1 MRIAYGDLI
10 GGVSGDMFVAAL
22 LDLGLPLDRLRAELK
37 KIPTLQFDIG
47 SRKKT
52 IHSLRASQFQVTCPK
67 HEAPRSW
74 KQIRDLIKRS
84 TLDPAVKSTS
94 SEIFAALAAAEA
106 KIHGVPIDQVH
117 FHEVG
122 ATDSIVDIV
131 AAAVGVRELAIEAF
145 YFSVIP
151 LGHGMI
157 SSAHGV
163 LPAPGPATLEL
174 LRGLPVMGI
183 DVDTETVTP
192 TGAAIVRT
200 LGKMFANQPAM
211 TIEKIGYGAG
221 KREFAERPNLFRII
235 LGRADSSA
243 SLEEMLVIETNI
255 DDMNPQLFDHVM
267 DRLFAA
273 GARDVFLAPIQMKKN
288 RPATLLSVIAEPR
301 HRQKLSEIIFKETST
316 LGLRYHL
323 VSRMILKREMK
334 KVKTRFGE
342 VRVKI
347 IEQLDGSRRAAPEYD
362 DLKRIAR
369 AKNIP
374 LKLLHDEVARA
385 SSERS
390 TAT

>member
-1 MRIAYGDLI
+1 MKIAYGDLI
-10 GGVSGDMFVAAL
+10 GGLSGDMFVAAL
-22 LDLGLPLDRLRAELK
+22 LDLGLSLGRLKAELK
-37 KIPTLQFDIG
+37 KIPTLQFEVK
-47 SRKKT
+47 SRKK
-52 IHSLRASQFQVTCPK
+52 IVHSLRASQFQVSCPK

-84 TLDPAVKSTS
+84 KLDAAVKSTS

-106 KIHGVPIDQVH
+106 KIHGVHVDEVH

-131 AAAVGVRELAIEAF
+131 AAAVGVRELGIESF
-145 YFSVIP
+145 YFSAIP
-151 LGHGMI
+151 LGRGMI
-157 SSAHGV
+157 PSAHGF

-174 LRGLPVMGI
+174 LRGLSVIGV

-200 LGKMFANQPAM
+200 LGNEFANQPAM
-211 TIEKIGYGAG
+211 TVEKIGYGAG
-221 KREFAERPNLFRII
+221 KKDFAERPNLFRII
-235 LGRADSSA
+235 VGGANSSA
-243 SLEEMLVIETNI
+243 ALEEMLVIETNI

-267 DRLFAA
+267 GRLFAA

-301 HRQKLSEIIFKETST
+301 DRQKLSEIIFKETST
-316 LGLRYHL
+316 LGLRYHP
-323 VSRMILKREMK
+323 VSRMILKREIK

-342 VRVKI
+342 VKVKI
-347 IEQLDGSRRAAPEYD
+347 IEQLDGTRRAAPEYD

-369 AKNIP
+369 ANNIP
-374 LKLLHDEVARA
+374 LKLLHDEVARKLGA
-385 SSERS
+385 
-390 TAT
+390 

>member
-10 GGVSGDMFVAAL
+10 GGVSGDMFVGAL

-37 KIPTLQFDIG
+37 KVPTLRFDIR

-67 HEAPRSW
+67 QEAPRSW

-84 TLDPAVKSTS
+84 KLDAGLKSTS

-157 SSAHGV
+157 PSAHGL

-174 LRGLPVMGI
+174 LRGLPVIGVDI
-183 DVDTETVTP
+183 DAETVTP

-200 LGKMFANQPAM
+200 LGKQFASQPAM
-211 TIEKIGYGAG
+211 TIENIGYGAG
-221 KREFAERPNLFRII
+221 KKEFAERPNLFRII

-316 LGLRYHL
+316 LGLRYHP
-323 VSRMILKREMK
+323 VSRMILKRETK
-334 KVKTRFGE
+334 KVKTRFGA
-342 VRVKI
+342 VTVKI
-347 IEQLDGSRRAAPEYD
+347 IEQLDGTKRAAPEYD

-369 AKNIP
+369 ANNIP
-374 LKLLHDEVARA
+374 LKLVHDEVARKLGA
-385 SSERS
+385 
-390 TAT
+390 

>member
-10 GGVSGDMFVAAL
+10 GGVSGDMFVATL

-37 KIPTLQFDIG
+37 KIPTLQFEIR
-47 SRKKT
+47 SRKKI
-52 IHSLRASQFQVTCPK
+52 IHSLRASQFQVVCPK

-84 TLDPAVKSTS
+84 KLDPVVRSTS
-94 SEIFAALAAAEA
+94 SEIFAVLAAAEA

-122 ATDSIVDIV
+122 ATDSIVDVV

-157 SSAHGV
+157 SSAHGL

-183 DVDTETVTP
+183 DADTETVTP
-192 TGAAIVRT
+192 TGAAILRT
-200 LGKMFANQPAM
+200 LGKQFVQPAM

-221 KREFAERPNLFRII
+221 KRDFAERPNLFRII
-235 LGRADSSA
+235 LGRAASSA

-316 LGLRYHL
+316 LGLRYHV

-342 VRVKI
+342 VTVKI

-374 LKLLHDEVARA
+374 LKLLHDEVARKLGA
-385 SSERS
+385 
-390 TAT
+390 

>member
-1 MRIAYGDLI
+1 MKIAYGDLI

-22 LDLGLPLDRLRAELK
+22 LDLGLSLNRLRGELK
-37 KIPTLQFDIG
+37 KIPTLQFDIS

-52 IHSLRASQFQVTCPK
+52 IHSLRASQFQVICPK

-84 TLDPAVKSTS
+84 KLDAAVKSTS

-106 KIHGVPIDQVH
+106 KIHGVPIDEVH

-131 AAAVGVRELAIEAF
+131 AAVLGVRELGIESF

-151 LGHGMI
+151 LGRGLVSSMHG
-157 SSAHGV
+157 A

-174 LRGLPVMGI
+174 LRGLPVVGI
-183 DVDTETVTP
+183 DIDSETVTP

-200 LGKMFANQPAM
+200 LGKQFAHQPAM
-211 TIEKIGYGAG
+211 TIEKIGYGTG
-221 KREFAERPNLFRII
+221 KKEFAERPNLFRII
-235 LGRADSSA
+235 LGRVDSSA
-243 SLEEMLVIETNI
+243 ALEEMLVIETNI

-301 HRQKLSEIIFKETST
+301 DRQKLSEIIFQETST
-316 LGLRYHL
+316 LGLRYYP
-323 VSRMILKREMK
+323 VSRMILKRETK
-334 KVKTRFGE
+334 KITTRFGE
-342 VRVKI
+342 ITVKI
-347 IEQLDGSRRAAPEYD
+347 IEQLDGTRRAAPEYD

-369 AKNIP
+369 ANNIP
-374 LKLLHDEVARA
+374 LKLLHDTVARKL
-385 SSERS
+385 RP
-390 TAT
+390 

>member
-1 MRIAYGDLI
+1 MKIAYGDLI

-37 KIPTLQFDIG
+37 KVPTLRFEIR
-47 SRKKT
+47 SRKK
-52 IHSLRASQFQVTCPK
+52 IVHSLRASQFQVICPK
-67 HEAPRSW
+67 YEAPRSW

-84 TLDPAVKSTS
+84 KLDPRIKSTS
-94 SEIFAALAAAEA
+94 SDIFAALAAAEA
-106 KIHGVPIDQVH
+106 KIHHVPIDEVH

-131 AAAVGVRELAIEAF
+131 AAAVGIRELGIQSF
-145 YFSVIP
+145 DFSVIP
-151 LGHGMI
+151 LGRGMI
-157 SSAHGV
+157 PSAHGL

-174 LRGLPVMGI
+174 LRGLPVIGI
-183 DVDTETVTP
+183 DVDMETVTP
-192 TGAAIVRT
+192 TGAAILRT
-200 LGKMFANQPAM
+200 LGKRFASQPAM
-211 TIEKIGYGAG
+211 TIEKVGYGAG
-221 KREFAERPNLFRII
+221 KKKFPERPNLFRII
-235 LGRADSSA
+235 LGRADPSA

-301 HRQKLSEIIFKETST
+301 DREKLSEIIFKETST
-316 LGLRYHL
+316 LGLRYYS
-323 VSRMILKREMK
+323 VSRMILKRETK

-342 VRVKI
+342 ITVKI
-347 IEQLDGSRRAAPEYD
+347 IEQLDGTTRAAPEYD

-369 AKNIP
+369 TNNIP
-374 LKLLHDEVARA
+374 LKLLHDEVARKLG
-385 SSERS
+385 
-390 TAT
+390 T

>member
-37 KIPTLQFDIG
+37 KIPTLQFDIR

-84 TLDPAVKSTS
+84 KLDPRIKSTS

-157 SSAHGV
+157 SSAHGL
-163 LPAPGPATLEL
+163 LPAAGPATLEL

-183 DVDTETVTP
+183 DVDAETVTP

-200 LGKMFANQPAM
+200 LGKTFANQPAM
-211 TIEKIGYGAG
+211 IIEKIGYGAG

-323 VSRMILKREMK
+323 VSRMILKRETK
-334 KVKTRFGE
+334 KVKTRFGA
-342 VRVKI
+342 VTVKI
-347 IEQLDGSRRAAPEYD
+347 IEQLDGTKRAAPEYD

-369 AKNIP
+369 ANNIP
-374 LKLLHDEVARA
+374 LKLLHDEVARKLGA
-385 SSERS
+385 
-390 TAT
+390 

>member
-1 MRIAYGDLI
+1 MKIAYGDLI

-22 LDLGLPLDRLRAELK
+22 LDLGLSLNRLRGELK
-37 KIPTLQFDIG
+37 KIPTLQFDIS

-52 IHSLRASQFQVTCPK
+52 IHSLRASQFQVICPK

-84 TLDPAVKSTS
+84 KLDAAVKSTS

-106 KIHGVPIDQVH
+106 KIHGVPIDEVH

-131 AAAVGVRELAIEAF
+131 AAVLGVRELGIESF

-151 LGHGMI
+151 LGRGLVSSMHG
-157 SSAHGV
+157 A

-174 LRGLPVMGI
+174 LRGLPVVGI
-183 DVDTETVTP
+183 DIDTETVTP

-200 LGKMFANQPAM
+200 LGKQFAHQPAM
-211 TIEKIGYGAG
+211 TIEKIGYGTG
-221 KREFAERPNLFRII
+221 KKEFAERPNLFRII
-235 LGRADSSA
+235 LGRVDSSA
-243 SLEEMLVIETNI
+243 ALEEMLVIETNI

-301 HRQKLSEIIFKETST
+301 DRQKLSEIIFKETST
-316 LGLRYHL
+316 LGLRYYP
-323 VSRMILKREMK
+323 VSRMILKRETK
-334 KVKTRFGE
+334 KVTTRFGE
-342 VRVKI
+342 ITVKI
-347 IEQLDGSRRAAPEYD
+347 IEQLDGTRRAAPEYD

-369 AKNIP
+369 ANNIP
-374 LKLLHDEVARA
+374 LKLLHDTVARKL
-385 SSERS
+385 RP
-390 TAT
+390 

>member
-1 MRIAYGDLI
+1 MKIAYGDLI

-22 LDLGLPLDRLRAELK
+22 LDLGLSLNRLRGELK
-37 KIPTLQFDIG
+37 KIPTLQFDIS

-52 IHSLRASQFQVTCPK
+52 IHSLRVSQFQVICPK

-74 KQIRDLIKRS
+74 KQIGDLIKRS
-84 TLDPAVKSTS
+84 KLDAAVKSTS

-106 KIHGVPIDQVH
+106 KIHGVPIDEVH

-131 AAAVGVRELAIEAF
+131 AAVLGVRELGIESF

-151 LGHGMI
+151 LGRGLVSSMHG
-157 SSAHGV
+157 A

-174 LRGLPVMGI
+174 LRGLPVVGI
-183 DVDTETVTP
+183 DIDTETVTP

-200 LGKMFANQPAM
+200 LGRQFAHQPAM

-221 KREFAERPNLFRII
+221 KKEFGERPNLFRII
-235 LGRADSSA
+235 LGRVDSSA
-243 SLEEMLVIETNI
+243 ALEEMLVIETNI

-301 HRQKLSEIIFKETST
+301 DRQKLSEIIFKETST
-316 LGLRYHL
+316 LGLRYYP
-323 VSRMILKREMK
+323 VSRMILKRETK
-334 KVKTRFGE
+334 KVTTRFGE
-342 VRVKI
+342 ITVKI
-347 IEQLDGSRRAAPEYD
+347 IEQLDGTRRAAPEYD

-369 AKNIP
+369 ANNIP
-374 LKLLHDEVARA
+374 LKLLHDTVARKL
-385 SSERS
+385 RP
-390 TAT
+390 

>member
-22 LDLGLPLDRLRAELK
+22 LDLGLSLNRLRGELK
-37 KIPTLQFDIG
+37 KIPTLQFDIS

-52 IHSLRASQFQVTCPK
+52 IHSLRVSQFQVICPK

-84 TLDPAVKSTS
+84 KLDAAVKSTS

-106 KIHGVPIDQVH
+106 KIHGVPIDEVH

-131 AAAVGVRELAIEAF
+131 AAVLGVRELGIESF

-151 LGHGMI
+151 LGRGLVSSMHG
-157 SSAHGV
+157 A

-174 LRGLPVMGI
+174 LRGLPVVGI
-183 DVDTETVTP
+183 DIDTETVTP

-200 LGKMFANQPAM
+200 LGKQFAHQPAM

-221 KREFAERPNLFRII
+221 QKEFAERPNLFRII
-235 LGRADSSA
+235 LGRVDSSA
-243 SLEEMLVIETNI
+243 ALEEMLVIETNI

-301 HRQKLSEIIFKETST
+301 DRQKLSEIIFKETST
-316 LGLRYHL
+316 LGLRYYP
-323 VSRMILKREMK
+323 VSRMILKRETK
-334 KVKTRFGE
+334 KVTTRFGE
-342 VRVKI
+342 ITVKI
-347 IEQLDGSRRAAPEYD
+347 IEQLDGTRRAAPEYD

-369 AKNIP
+369 ANNIP
-374 LKLLHDEVARA
+374 LKLLYDTVARKLRA
-385 SSERS
+385 
-390 TAT
+390 

>member
-37 KIPTLQFDIG
+37 KIPTLQFDIR

-52 IHSLRASQFQVTCPK
+52 IHSLRASQFQVICPK

-84 TLDPAVKSTS
+84 KLDPAVKSTS
-94 SEIFAALAAAEA
+94 SEIFAVLAAAEA

-157 SSAHGV
+157 SSAHGL

-200 LGKMFANQPAM
+200 LGKTFANQPAM

-342 VRVKI
+342 VTVKI
-347 IEQLDGSRRAAPEYD
+347 IEQLDGSRRAVPEYD

-374 LKLLHDEVARA
+374 LKLLHDEVARKLGA
-385 SSERS
+385 
-390 TAT
+390 

>member
-1 MRIAYGDLI
+1 MKIAYGDLI

-22 LDLGLPLDRLRAELK
+22 LDLGLSLNRLRGELK
-37 KIPTLQFDIG
+37 KIPTLQFDIS

-52 IHSLRASQFQVTCPK
+52 IHSLRASQFQVICPK
-67 HEAPRSW
+67 HEARRSW

-84 TLDPAVKSTS
+84 KLDAAVKSTS

-106 KIHGVPIDQVH
+106 KIHGVPIDEVH

-131 AAAVGVRELAIEAF
+131 AAVLGVRELGIESF

-151 LGHGMI
+151 LGRGLVSSMHG
-157 SSAHGV
+157 A

-174 LRGLPVMGI
+174 LRGLPVVGI
-183 DVDTETVTP
+183 DIDTETVTP

-200 LGKMFANQPAM
+200 LGKHFAHQPAM

-221 KREFAERPNLFRII
+221 KKEFAERPNLFRII
-235 LGRADSSA
+235 LGRVDSSA
-243 SLEEMLVIETNI
+243 ALEEMLVIETNI

-301 HRQKLSEIIFKETST
+301 DRQKLSEIIFKETST
-316 LGLRYHL
+316 LGLRYYP
-323 VSRMILKREMK
+323 VSRMILKRETK
-334 KVKTRFGE
+334 KVTTRFGE
-342 VRVKI
+342 ITVKI
-347 IEQLDGSRRAAPEYD
+347 SEQLDGTRRAAPEYD

-369 AKNIP
+369 ANNIP
-374 LKLLHDEVARA
+374 LKLLHDTVARKL
-385 SSERS
+385 RP
-390 TAT
+390 

>member
-22 LDLGLPLDRLRAELK
+22 LDLGLPLDRLRDELK
-37 KIPTLQFDIG
+37 KITTLQFDIR

-52 IHSLRASQFQVTCPK
+52 IHSLRASQFQVICPK

-84 TLDPAVKSTS
+84 KLDPAVKSTS
-94 SEIFAALAAAEA
+94 SEIFAVLAAAEA

-157 SSAHGV
+157 SSAHGL

-200 LGKMFANQPAM
+200 LGKRFASQPAM

-221 KREFAERPNLFRII
+221 KKEFAERPNLFRII

-342 VRVKI
+342 VTVKI
-347 IEQLDGSRRAAPEYD
+347 IEQVDGSRRAVPEYD
-362 DLKRIAR
+362 DLKRIAT

-374 LKLLHDEVARA
+374 LKLLHDEVARKLGA
-385 SSERS
+385 
-390 TAT
+390 

>member
-37 KIPTLQFDIG
+37 KIPTLQFDIR

-52 IHSLRASQFQVTCPK
+52 IHSLRASQFQVICPK

-84 TLDPAVKSTS
+84 KLDPRIKSTS
-94 SEIFAALAAAEA
+94 SEIFAVLAAAEA

-157 SSAHGV
+157 SSAHGL

-200 LGKMFANQPAM
+200 LGKTFANQPAM

-342 VRVKI
+342 VTVKI
-347 IEQLDGSRRAAPEYD
+347 IEQVDGSRRAVPEYD

-374 LKLLHDEVARA
+374 LKLLHDEVTRKLGA
-385 SSERS
+385 
-390 TAT
+390 

>member
-22 LDLGLPLDRLRAELK
+22 LDLGLPLNRLRGELK
-37 KIPTLQFDIG
+37 KIPTLQFDIR
-47 SRKKT
+47 SRKKA
-52 IHSLRASQFQVTCPK
+52 IHSLRASQFQVICPK
-67 HEAPRSW
+67 HEAQRSW
-74 KQIRDLIKRS
+74 KQIRDLITRS
-84 TLDPAVKSTS
+84 RLDLAVKSTS

-106 KIHGVPIDQVH
+106 KIHGVPIDEVH

-122 ATDSIVDIV
+122 ATDSIIDIV
-131 AAAVGVRELAIEAF
+131 AAALGVRELGIESF

-151 LGHGMI
+151 LGRGMVP
-157 SSAHGV
+157 SAHGL

-174 LRGLPVMGI
+174 LRGLLVVGI
-183 DVDTETVTP
+183 DIDTETVTP

-200 LGKMFANQPAM
+200 LGKQSATQPAM
-211 TIEKIGYGAG
+211 IIEKVGYGAG
-221 KREFAERPNLFRII
+221 GNEFAERPNLFRII

-243 SLEEMLVIETNI
+243 ALEEMLVIETNI

-301 HRQKLSEIIFKETST
+301 DRQKLSEIIFKETST
-316 LGLRYHL
+316 LGLRYHA
-323 VSRMILKREMK
+323 VSRMVLKRETK

-342 VRVKI
+342 VTVKI
-347 IEQLDGSRRAAPEYD
+347 IEQLDGTKRGAPEYD

-369 AKNIP
+369 ANNIP
-374 LKLLHDEVARA
+374 LKLLHDEVARKLGA
-385 SSERS
+385 
-390 TAT
+390 

>member
-1 MRIAYGDLI
+1 

-37 KIPTLQFDIG
+37 KIPTLQFDIR

-52 IHSLRASQFQVTCPK
+52 IHSLRASQFQVICPK

-84 TLDPAVKSTS
+84 KLDPRIKSTS
-94 SEIFAALAAAEA
+94 SEIFAALATAEA

-157 SSAHGV
+157 SSAHGL

-200 LGKMFANQPAM
+200 LGKQFASQPAM

-221 KREFAERPNLFRII
+221 KREFAEHPNLFRII

-288 RPATLLSVIAEPR
+288 RPATLLSVIAEPPD
-301 HRQKLSEIIFKETST
+301 RQKLSEIIFKETST

-342 VRVKI
+342 VTVKI
-347 IEQLDGSRRAAPEYD
+347 IEQLDGSRRAVPEYD

-374 LKLLHDEVARA
+374 LKLLHDEVARKLGA
-385 SSERS
+385 
-390 TAT
+390 

>member
-22 LDLGLPLDRLRAELK
+22 LDLGLSLEHLRGELK
-37 KIPTLQFDIG
+37 KIPTLQFDIS
-47 SRKKT
+47 SRRKT
-52 IHSLRASQFQVTCPK
+52 IHSLRASQFQVICPK

-74 KQIRDLIKRS
+74 KKIRDLIKRS
-84 TLDPAVKSTS
+84 KLDAAVKSTS

-106 KIHGVPIDQVH
+106 KIHGVPIDEVH

-131 AAAVGVRELAIEAF
+131 AAVLGVRELGIESF

-151 LGHGMI
+151 LGRGLVSSMHG
-157 SSAHGV
+157 A

-174 LRGLPVMGI
+174 LRGLPVVGI
-183 DVDTETVTP
+183 DIDTETVTP

-200 LGKMFANQPAM
+200 LGRQFAHQPAM

-221 KREFAERPNLFRII
+221 KKEFAERPNLFRII
-235 LGRADSSA
+235 LGRVDSSA
-243 SLEEMLVIETNI
+243 ALEEMLVIETNI

-301 HRQKLSEIIFKETST
+301 DRQKLSEIIFKETST
-316 LGLRYHL
+316 LGLRYYP
-323 VSRMILKREMK
+323 VSRMILKRETK
-334 KVKTRFGE
+334 KVTTRFGE
-342 VRVKI
+342 ITVKI
-347 IEQLDGSRRAAPEYD
+347 IEQLDGTRRAAPEYD

-369 AKNIP
+369 ANNIP
-374 LKLLHDEVARA
+374 LKLLHDTVARKL
-385 SSERS
+385 RP
-390 TAT
+390 